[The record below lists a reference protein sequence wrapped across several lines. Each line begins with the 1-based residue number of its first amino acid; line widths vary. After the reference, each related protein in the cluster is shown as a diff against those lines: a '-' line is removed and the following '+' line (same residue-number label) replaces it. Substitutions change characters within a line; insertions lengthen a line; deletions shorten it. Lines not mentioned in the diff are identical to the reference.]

1 MGKMKIAFTTCVRL
15 GLDCIEE
22 ILNIGGNIDL
32 LVTLKDEK
40 ARNKSG
46 RIYLDGTAEK
56 YNIPLLKIN
65 NINDEETIKAVREKE
80 IDWLFVIGWSQIV
93 KKELLSVPKKGCVGI
108 HPTLLPEGRGRAAI
122 PWAILK
128 GLKKTGVTMFKL
140 DEGVDTGDI
149 LAQLEIPLDGNIT
162 ATELYE
168 KVEKAHVQLIRDNWA
183 DIINDTIK
191 PIKQDET
198 KATVWEGRKPEDGEL
213 SHAMTMEEAS
223 RMVRAVTRPYP
234 GAFYIEDGRKVTVWS
249 ARTTMQITGNDEGEL
264 PPYKLADGYLLPIDY
279 ETKNTGNTEAEQ
291 A

>member
-1 MGKMKIAFTTCVRL
+1 
-15 GLDCIEE
+15 
-22 ILNIGGNIDL
+22 
-32 LVTLKDEK
+32 
-40 ARNKSG
+40 
-46 RIYLDGTAEK
+46 
-56 YNIPLLKIN
+56 
-65 NINDEETIKAVREKE
+65 
-80 IDWLFVIGWSQIV
+80 
-93 KKELLSVPKKGCVGI
+93 
-108 HPTLLPEGRGRAAI
+108 
-122 PWAILK
+122 
-128 GLKKTGVTMFKL
+128 MFKL

-249 ARTTMQITGNDEGEL
+249 ARTTRQITGSDEGAL
-264 PPYKLADGYLLPIDY
+264 SPYKLADGYLLPIDY
-279 ETKNTGNTEAEQ
+279 ETENTRNTDAEQ